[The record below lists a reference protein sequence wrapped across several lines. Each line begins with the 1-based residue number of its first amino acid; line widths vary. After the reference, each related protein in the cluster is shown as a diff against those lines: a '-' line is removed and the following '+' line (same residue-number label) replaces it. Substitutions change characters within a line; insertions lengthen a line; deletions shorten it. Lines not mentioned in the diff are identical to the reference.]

1 MTYKRLWRH
10 KSARIGSVLVIL
22 TILMAVFASQIAP
35 YDPYDQVLRDRLDPP
50 SREHWFGTDGHG
62 RDVLSRVIYGARTS
76 LLIGALSVSLGL
88 GIGFVLGLVS
98 GYMGG
103 MADAIIMRMMDI
115 MIAFPGILMA
125 IVVVSVLGPGLYN
138 VMFAIAIR
146 SIPIFARLIRS
157 SVLEVR
163 ERDYILS
170 ARAIGCPDLRIMIR
184 HIVPNCI
191 APLLVLA
198 TIRFAT
204 SILSAAGLSFLG
216 LGAQPPLADWGAD
229 LSGGH
234 RYVTTA
240 WWVATFPGL
249 AIMFGVLGFNLI
261 GDGLRDALDPRMRRR
276 L

>member
-1 MTYKRLWRH
+1 MLKRLLRH
-10 KSARIGSVLVIL
+10 KSARIGVVLVGVVIL
-22 TILMAVFASQIAP
+22 VAILAPQIAP
-35 YDPYDQVLRDRLDPP
+35 YDPYEQVLRNRLDPP
-50 SREHWFGTDGHG
+50 SNSHWFGTDGHG
-62 RDVLSRVIYGARTS
+62 RDILSRIIYGTRTS

-88 GIGFVLGLVS
+88 GTGFLLGLVS

-103 MADAIIMRMMDI
+103 TVDAVIMRIMDI
-115 MIAFPGILMA
+115 MISFPGILMA
-125 IVVVSVLGPGLYN
+125 LVVVSVLGPGLYN

-163 ERDYILS
+163 EKDYILS
-170 ARAIGCPDLRIMIR
+170 ARAVGCPDLRVMMR
-184 HIVPNCI
+184 HIVPNCV

-198 TIRFAT
+198 SIRFAT

-229 LSGGH
+229 LSDGH

-249 AIMFGVLGFNLI
+249 AIMFGVLGFNLV
-261 GDGLRDALDPRMRRR
+261 GDGMRDVLDPRMRRR

>member
-1 MTYKRLWRH
+1 MYKRLLRH
-10 KSARIGSVLVIL
+10 KSARIGIVFIAV
-22 TILMAVFASQIAP
+22 TILMAALAPYIAP
-35 YDPYDQVLRDRLDPP
+35 YDPYDQVLRNRLDPP
-50 SREHWFGTDGHG
+50 SSEHWFGTDGHG
-62 RDVLSRVIYGARTS
+62 RDILSRVIYGTRTS
-76 LLIGALSVSLGL
+76 LLIGTLSVSLGL
-88 GIGFVLGLVS
+88 GVGFVLGIVS

-103 MADAIIMRMMDI
+103 TIDAIIMRIMDV

-125 IVVVSVLGPGLYN
+125 LVVVSILGPGLYN
-138 VMFAIAIR
+138 VMYAIAIR

-157 SVLEVR
+157 SVLEAR
-163 ERDYILS
+163 EKDYILS
-170 ARAIGCPDLRIMIR
+170 ARAVGCPDLRIMMR
-184 HIVPNCI
+184 HIVPNVI

-229 LSGGH
+229 LSDGY
-234 RYVTTA
+234 RYVTVA

-261 GDGLRDALDPRMRRR
+261 GDGLRDALDPRMRRK